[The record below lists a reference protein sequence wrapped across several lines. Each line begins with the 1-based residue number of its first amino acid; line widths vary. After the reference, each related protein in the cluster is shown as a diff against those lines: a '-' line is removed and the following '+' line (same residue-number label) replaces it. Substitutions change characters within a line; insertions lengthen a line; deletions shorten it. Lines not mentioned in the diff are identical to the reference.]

1 MARPF
6 ASAHRLDVFEQEI
19 AQFDAFQSVTQST
32 ERIYQIT
39 PTHKQRVPY
48 YTNEF
53 WTSRQRQANPLHEIS
68 YRACFKPQLPGFF
81 IERLTL
87 AGEVV
92 LDPFMGR
99 GTTPLE
105 AALRDRIPYG
115 SDVNPLSRYLLWPRL
130 RPPQFDQVRH
140 RLDSILWRHHGAIP
154 EELLVFYHPETLRH
168 ICALKTYLE
177 GRDQEGKLDEVD
189 DWIRM
194 VALNR
199 LTGHSSGF
207 FSVYSMPPNQAV
219 SVASQRRI
227 NARRQQVPPARDVPG
242 ILLRKTKSLL
252 RQSGIEGSA
261 RLKKL
266 AAQARLM
273 VARADHIPEVQ
284 DESVSLVVT
293 SPPFLD
299 VVDYAADNWLR
310 CWFLGIQSEQLAIT
324 RPHRLEAWRQQMTS
338 VLSELRRVMKAGGV
352 VAMEVGEVRKG
363 RVDLEETVIASAIES
378 GLHVRMVMVQQQ
390 SFTKTA
396 RCWGVTNNR
405 GGTNTQRIV
414 LLSK

>member
-1 MARPF
+1 
-6 ASAHRLDVFEQEI
+6 
-19 AQFDAFQSVTQST
+19 
-32 ERIYQIT
+32 
-39 PTHKQRVPY
+39 
-48 YTNEF
+48 
-53 WTSRQRQANPLHEIS
+53 
-68 YRACFKPQLPGFF
+68 
-81 IERLTL
+81 
-87 AGEVV
+87 
-92 LDPFMGR
+92 
-99 GTTPLE
+99 
-105 AALRDRIPYG
+105 
-115 SDVNPLSRYLLWPRL
+115 
-130 RPPQFDQVRH
+130 
-140 RLDSILWRHHGAIP
+140 
-154 EELLVFYHPETLRH
+154 
-168 ICALKTYLE
+168 
-177 GRDQEGKLDEVD
+177 
-189 DWIRM
+189 
-194 VALNR
+194 
-199 LTGHSSGF
+199 
-207 FSVYSMPPNQAV
+207 
-219 SVASQRRI
+219 
-227 NARRQQVPPARDVPG
+227 
-242 ILLRKTKSLL
+242 LLRKTKSLL
-252 RQSGIEGSA
+252 RQSGIEGSD